1 MVVATGFGTAI
12 VMVTTADGGHMA
24 FCTVTVKEVTEEV
37 TLTIKQAESGS
48 VSTKVRK
55 GSVYEMTINVEDGW
69 KLHSVTLNDEDYTEK
84 LSADGKLTTP
94 ELTTD
99 SHLSVVYEQDA
110 PTQSRSLSA
119 SNVTIQA
126 TSQGARVK
134 NAAVGETIYVYSED
148 GVLQK
153 TVCTTGTETDI
164 PLEQGGLYIIKV
176 EDLVVKLRH

>member
-1 MVVATGFGTAI
+1 
-12 VMVTTADGGHMA
+12 
-24 FCTVTVKEVTEEV
+24 
-37 TLTIKQAESGS
+37 
-48 VSTKVRK
+48 
-55 GSVYEMTINVEDGW
+55 
-69 KLHSVTLNDEDYTEK
+69 
-84 LSADGKLTTP
+84 
-94 ELTTD
+94 
-99 SHLSVVYEQDA
+99 
-110 PTQSRSLSA
+110 
-119 SNVTIQA
+119 VTIQA